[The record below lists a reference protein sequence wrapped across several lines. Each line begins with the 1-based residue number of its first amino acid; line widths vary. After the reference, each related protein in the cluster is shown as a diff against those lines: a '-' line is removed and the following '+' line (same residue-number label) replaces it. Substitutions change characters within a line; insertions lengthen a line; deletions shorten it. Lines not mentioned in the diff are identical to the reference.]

1 MAKMAMA
8 FKQKRAICRILKQ
21 EADMKDKDQVEA
33 VIRMQDYIH
42 AHIHE
47 ALLIEDV
54 CAVSGYSQRHAL
66 RVFRTLLHISGI
78 CGCG

>member
-8 FKQKRAICRILKQ
+8 FKQKRSGRRILEL
-21 EADMKDKDQVEA
+21 EADMKDLDQVEA

-47 ALLIEDV
+47 TISLEAV
-54 CAVSGYSQRHAL
+54 CRVSGYSQRHAL
-66 RVFRTLLHISGI
+66 RMVTG
-78 CGCG
+78 